1 MQQDDSLVNGQ
12 AQLMA
17 AMVAANATAFQTNDT
32 PGYTKCQLP
41 AAVEATNHGFV
52 GIVCSAD
59 EEL

>member
-1 MQQDDSLVNGQ
+1 MNGQ